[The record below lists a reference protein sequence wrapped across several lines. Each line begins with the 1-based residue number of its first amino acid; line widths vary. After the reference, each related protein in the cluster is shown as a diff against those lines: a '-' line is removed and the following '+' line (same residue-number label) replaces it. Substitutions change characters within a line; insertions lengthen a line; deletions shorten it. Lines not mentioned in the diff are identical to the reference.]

1 MLRSTLR
8 RLTKPNVVVLGT
20 GWAGSYAAHHVDP
33 NLCNI
38 HVIST
43 RNHMVFTPLLPQT
56 TTGTLEFRSVCEP
69 ITNIQPALAKPPH
82 RFLRSVIYDV
92 DFDEKQVKCVGVG
105 VVGGSEN
112 VPVNTFSVPYDYL
125 IMAYGARPNT
135 FNIPG
140 VEDKAFFLREV
151 NEARGIRKRLVQNI
165 MTANLPTTSIA
176 EAKRLLHTVVVG
188 GGPTGIEF
196 AANLAEFF
204 REDIKN
210 VNTSLLPYCKVTVL
224 EAGEVLGSFDNAL
237 RRYGQL
243 RLNQL
248 GVEIRKTAVVGVTDE
263 EVFTKSGEVLPTGL
277 VVWSTGVGSGPVTKA
292 LKCDKTNRGR
302 ISIDDHL
309 RVLRDGKP
317 IPNVFAAGDCAANNE
332 RPLPTLAAVASRQ
345 GRYIGKETNNL
356 LKGKQMSKPFVYRS
370 LGSMASIGNR
380 TAIVSLGDKFKFDLN
395 GCAAL
400 WVWKSAYLT
409 ILGSIRSKLYVIV
422 NWAGSQIF
430 GRDITYIGDLAEDRM
445 YSALAVE
452 EVSKEMNRKKTPEM
466 PHGVNPESSYTSA
479 VEKEGAHK
487 GFLPRKLAESTPLAP
502 HGQAIEGS
510 QVAHAA
516 AAATSAEPAK
526 KM

>member
-1 MLRSTLR
+1 MLRHSFLR
-8 RLTKPNVVVLGT
+8 LAKPNVVILGT
-20 GWAGSYAAHHVDP
+20 GWAGCYAAHHLDP

-38 HVIST
+38 QVIST

-69 ITNIQPALAKPPH
+69 ITNIQPALAKLPH
-82 RFLRSVIYDV
+82 RFFRSVIYDV
-92 DFDEKQVKCVGVG
+92 DFDKQLVECVGVG

-112 VPVNTFSVPYDYL
+112 VPVNTFSVQYDYL
-125 IMAYGARPNT
+125 IMAHGARPNT

-165 MTANLPTTSIA
+165 MAADLPTTSEA

-196 AANLAEFF
+196 AANLADFF
-204 REDIKN
+204 HDDIKKI
-210 VNTSLLPYCKVTVL
+210 NTSLLPFCKVTVI
-224 EAGEVLGSFDNAL
+224 EAGEVLGSFDSAL
-237 RRYGQL
+237 RQYGQR
-243 RLNQL
+243 RLKQL
-248 GVEIRKTAVVGVTDE
+248 GVEVRKTAVVGVTDQ

-277 VVWSTGVGSGPVTKA
+277 VVWSTGVGPGPITKA
-292 LKCDKTNRGR
+292 LKCDKTKRGR
-302 ISIDDHL
+302 VAIDEYL
-309 RVLRDGKP
+309 RVQRDGKP
-317 IPNVFAAGDCAANNE
+317 LPNVFAAGDCASSIE

-345 GRYIGKETNNL
+345 GRYIGKEMNNL
-356 LKGKQMSKPFVYRS
+356 LKFKKMSKPFVYRS

-380 TAIVSLGDKFKFDLN
+380 SAIVSLGEKFKFDVN
-395 GCAAL
+395 GYAAL

-430 GRDITYIGDLAEDRM
+430 GRDITYIGDLSEDRM

-452 EVSKEMNRKKTPEM
+452 EVSKEMNRKKAHQMLHAVSPE
-466 PHGVNPESSYTSA
+466 NIFTSA
-479 VEKEGAHK
+479 MAEESAATGS
-487 GFLPRKLAESTPLAP
+487 LPRKPGEASPLTALGHAP
-502 HGQAIEGS
+502 EE
-510 QVAHAA
+510 
-516 AAATSAEPAK
+516 AATKANAAEQPKSADK
-526 KM
+526 KE